1 MEDRKKQLLCFVI
14 GCSILAVTSN
24 TIDNVEVII
33 KVSDQVALPGANLTV
48 TCRLK
53 GFNDP
58 PPLFSIKKGAYM
70 EIIHKPVTEEISNQ
84 AYLTTLYK
92 NLGRFIITKTT
103 EGTDIIFTLRI
114 TGAALE
120 DTGYYACWAQHET
133 IGAKYAVD
141 VIEIYRPPTE
151 ISTNQNDTTLYLREG
166 DIVPF
171 ECVVSAVIPIPSMT
185 FWILDDDRLIPT
197 PLGRTD
203 VRPSNGILDR
213 IRNKTFDASRD
224 VSFDFSVKTYPNP
237 RCTENPSIKTC
248 PLHLD
253 YDISALHSNL
263 RATPFHDGRLLTCAV
278 VMRDFSMDMV
288 NASVVLDVTFA
299 PKIACENVVV
309 LANANVIRVRVNQTG
324 FKISCRVHS
333 NPPIPDPSVMTDTTS
348 WMVGPC
354 NLNNKIV
361 EGSDYAITEEGISSN
376 KKNRTIGLQ
385 FKKMIDKSYIGKQYC
400 LRMRNENGH
409 GEQTITLQDSR
420 VGAAHMTMSTT
431 VTYFLSFLLA
441 ATTLYTRN

>member
-1 MEDRKKQLLCFVI
+1 MEDRKMQFLCFVI
-14 GCSILAVTSN
+14 GCSILAVTSK
-24 TIDNVEVII
+24 TIDNVEIII
-33 KVSDQVALPGANLTV
+33 KRSDQVALPGATLTV

-53 GFNDP
+53 GFPDP
-58 PPLFSIKKGAYM
+58 PPLFSIKKGAFM

-92 NLGRFIITKTT
+92 NLGRFNITKTT
-103 EGTDIIFTLRI
+103 EGTDIIFTLTI
-114 TGAALE
+114 TGATLE

-133 IGAKYAVD
+133 IGPIYEVA

-151 ISTNQNDTTLYLREG
+151 IYTNQNDTTLYLREG
-166 DIVPF
+166 EIIPF
-171 ECVVSAVIPIPSMT
+171 ECVVPAVIPIPSMSL
-185 FWILDDDRLIPT
+185 WILDDDRLTPT

-213 IRNKTFDASRD
+213 IRNKTFDAARD
-224 VSFDFSVKTYPNP
+224 VSFDFLVQTQANP

-253 YDISALHSNL
+253 YDISAVRSNL
-263 RATPFHDGRLLTCAV
+263 RATPFHDGRLLTCAA
-278 VMRDFSMDMV
+278 VMRDFWMDMV

-299 PKIACENVVV
+299 PKIACEGV
-309 LANANVIRVRVNQTG
+309 LANVIRVRVNQTG

-348 WMVGPC
+348 WMDGAC
-354 NLNNKIV
+354 NSNNKIV

-385 FKKMIDKSYIGKQYC
+385 FKKMIDKSYIGKTYC
-400 LRMRNENGH
+400 LRMRNQNGH
-409 GEQTITLQDSR
+409 GEQTITLQDMR
-420 VGAAHMTMSTT
+420 IGAAHMTKSAT

-441 ATTLYTRN
+441 AMTLYTRN